1 MNFLFVCK
9 HNRFRSKVAEALFK
23 KLAGGSVEVK
33 SAGVRLDLMRPYV
46 AENAKKVLREKGVDG
61 ADDTPREINDL
72 DIRWA
77 DRIIVVA
84 NNVSPEIFPK
94 EKTEVWE
101 TEDTD
106 QDNLEMIRKIVD
118 KIEIKVKDLV
128 KRLDLKAK

>member
-33 SAGVRLDLMRPYV
+33 SAGVRLDLMRLYV
-46 AENAKKVLREKGVDG
+46 AENVKKALRDKGIDLVDG
-61 ADDTPREINDL
+61 VPRDINDF
-72 DIRWA
+72 DIKWA
-77 DRIIVVA
+77 DRIVIVA
-84 NNVSPEIFPK
+84 DNVDPEIFPK

-106 QDNLEMIRKIVD
+106 QGNLEMIRKIVD

>member
-33 SAGVRLDLMRPYV
+33 SAGLRMDLVRPYV
-46 AENAKKVLREKGVDG
+46 ADNAKKALREKGVDS
-61 ADDTPREINDL
+61 ADDTPRKINDFY
-72 DIRWA
+72 IKWA
-77 DRIIVVA
+77 DKIIVVA
-84 NNVSPEIFPK
+84 DNVDPEIFPK
-94 EKTEVWE
+94 EKIEVWK
-101 TEDTD
+101 TEDTH